1 MHFPWHTALAN
12 ALTNIGLQYVD
23 SVEDAWEK
31 YIDKHLRDEY
41 MVYDD
46 DLEDGEIISCYIG

>member
-1 MHFPWHTALAN
+1 MAN